1 MFQEDLDLS
10 STSIWCVTPCL
21 PPWEPRQ
28 PQLYHI
34 PHPDWHLQRGGWW
47 PSQCLGLRGHSPL
60 RPESI
65 CVPKPCCSGNRTG
78 RGWLP
83 PSPGGRLLRLV
94 SSAHSRA
101 IWATFIRE
109 PGWGVVIAPTMLG
122 HPLHPQKMLGHP
134 SPAPSCS
141 LHYCKRRGL
150 DGEAVLGTHTPHPTL
165 ALPHSGPPDNQ

>member
-1 MFQEDLDLS
+1 M
-10 STSIWCVTPCL
+10 
-21 PPWEPRQ
+21 
-28 PQLYHI
+28 
-34 PHPDWHLQRGGWW
+34 
-47 PSQCLGLRGHSPL
+47 
-60 RPESI
+60 

-83 PSPGGRLLRLV
+83 PSLGGRLLRLV
-94 SSAHSRA
+94 SYAHSRA

-109 PGWGVVIAPTMLG
+109 PGWGVVIASTMLG

-150 DGEAVLGTHTPHPTL
+150 DGEAVLGTHTPHPTS
-165 ALPHSGPPDNQ
+165 ALPHSGPPGAFVEVWERRVSFLLCGCGVYSLSSGEGVGRPQLCCCLATTRREGPSQNRVHPQGG